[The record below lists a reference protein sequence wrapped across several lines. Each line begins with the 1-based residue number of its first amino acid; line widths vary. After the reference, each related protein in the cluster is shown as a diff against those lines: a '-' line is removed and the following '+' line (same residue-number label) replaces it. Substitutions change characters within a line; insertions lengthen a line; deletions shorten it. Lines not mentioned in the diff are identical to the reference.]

1 MSFSL
6 PETFIEKYKDREV
19 DWGFKDA
26 GGNALGEL
34 TFIRT
39 YSRIKE
45 DGTKEQWWEVC
56 KRVIE
61 GMYSIQKDYV
71 KSNRLPW
78 NDRKAQA
85 SAQEAYERM
94 FTFKWTPPG
103 RGLWM
108 LGSSFIHDTNNG
120 AALQNCFAGE
130 VEYITNEGIKTFED
144 TVGTKQTVLSRN
156 GKWIESEIKSFGQ
169 QELMKIT
176 FSRQGVEK
184 VVYATPGHR
193 WFIKDKRGSNR
204 KGNVWKEV
212 FTSELKDVHRVQEVY
227 GQGLGNISLSPI
239 GIAHGFCYGDGRFSI
254 GDRNSNSVTLFGDK
268 DKALASYFEGHPS
281 RPDRGGIEFSSLPNY
296 FRTIPVGENKSY
308 IVGWLAGYF
317 AADGSVTENGLPIM
331 TSYDLE
337 SIKQYRS
344 LAALVGI
351 GTGEIRQEKRISN
364 LTGREHDSYRL
375 TLEPHTLTEDFFI
388 GEEHRNRFNNRSIDK
403 NRYWNVKSVEY
414 TDRYE
419 EVYCAIVPGEAAF
432 TLSSNIL
439 TGNCAFIST
448 ADIDRNDPGYVF
460 AWVMD
465 ALMLGVGVGWDTKGK
480 DKGLEIYKPTYPM
493 SGVETHVIPD
503 TREGWADSV
512 RILIN
517 QYLKSGQKYVEFDY
531 SEIRPQGAP
540 IRGFGGTASGPAPLI
555 DIHLKMRQLL
565 SADEGKTVGSRLIAD
580 LMNLI
585 GTCVVAGN
593 VRRSAEIGL
602 GDPDDEDFIN
612 LKNAEVF
619 PERNSYDPENPGW
632 GWMSNNTLS
641 VKVGQDYD
649 RFTDLIATNG
659 EPGFIWMDTAREF
672 GRLLDPANNKDRR
685 VAGVNPCAEQTLES
699 FECCTLVEVHINR
712 AESKEDFLR
721 TLKFAYLYGKT
732 ITLLNTHWDRTN
744 AVMKRNRRI
753 GASVTGVSGFYDT
766 NGLPVL
772 REWWNEGYEEIQRR
786 DHEYS
791 EWLGV
796 RESVK
801 TTSIKPSGTVSLLS
815 GATPGV
821 HWPPGGKHY
830 LRAIRFAADD
840 PMVPKFML
848 AGYTV
853 EQDVVSRN
861 TVVVYF
867 PIETNVRGEKEVSIF
882 EKINLASEAQRHW
895 ADNAVSATIS
905 FDKKLEAEY
914 IPTVLNMYEGKL
926 KTISFLPMGNDVY
939 QQQPYTSITE
949 EEYSKYVDKLRKINM
964 DDAYLNGTDAEGER
978 YCATSTCEIKAE
990 EAQIKGA

>member
-6 PETFIEKYKDREV
+6 PETFIEKYRDREV

-45 DGTKEQWWEVC
+45 DGTKEKWWEVC

-108 LGSSFIHDTNNG
+108 MGTDFVMKGENGG
-120 AALQNCFAGE
+120 AALQNC
-130 VEYITNEGIKTFED
+130 
-144 TVGTKQTVLSRN
+144 
-156 GKWIESEIKSFGQ
+156 
-169 QELMKIT
+169 
-176 FSRQGVEK
+176 
-184 VVYATPGHR
+184 
-193 WFIKDKRGSNR
+193 
-204 KGNVWKEV
+204 
-212 FTSELKDVHRVQEVY
+212 
-227 GQGLGNISLSPI
+227 
-239 GIAHGFCYGDGRFSI
+239 
-254 GDRNSNSVTLFGDK
+254 
-268 DKALASYFEGHPS
+268 
-281 RPDRGGIEFSSLPNY
+281 
-296 FRTIPVGENKSY
+296 
-308 IVGWLAGYF
+308 
-317 AADGSVTENGLPIM
+317 
-331 TSYDLE
+331 
-337 SIKQYRS
+337 
-344 LAALVGI
+344 
-351 GTGEIRQEKRISN
+351 
-364 LTGREHDSYRL
+364 
-375 TLEPHTLTEDFFI
+375 
-388 GEEHRNRFNNRSIDK
+388 
-403 NRYWNVKSVEY
+403 
-414 TDRYE
+414 
-419 EVYCAIVPGEAAF
+419 AF
-432 TLSSNIL
+432 V
-439 TGNCAFIST
+439 ST

-460 AWVMD
+460 GWVMD

-480 DKGLEIYKPTYPM
+480 DKEIEIHVPEFQGGTY
-493 SGVETHVIPD
+493 HLIPD

-512 RILIN
+512 RLLIN
-517 QYLKSGQKYVEFDY
+517 QYLKPGQKYVGFDY
-531 SEIRPQGAP
+531 SQIRPKGAL
-540 IRGFGGTASGPAPLI
+540 IKGFGGTASGPDPLI
-555 DIHLKMRQLL
+555 DIHLKMRELF
-565 SADEGKTVGSRLIAD
+565 SKDEGNILGSRLIAD
-580 LMNLI
+580 IMNLI

-602 GDPDDEDFIN
+602 GEPDDEDFIN

-641 VKVGQDYD
+641 VRVGQDYE

-659 EPGFIWMDTAREF
+659 EPGFIWMDTARSF
-672 GRLLDPANNKDRR
+672 GRLADPANNKDRR

-732 ITLLNTHWDRTN
+732 ITLLSTHWDRTN
-744 AVMKRNRRI
+744 AVMQRNRRI

-766 NGLPVL
+766 HGLPAL
-772 REWWNEGYEEIQRR
+772 REWWNEGYKEVQDR
-786 DHEYS
+786 DREYS

-830 LRAIRFAADD
+830 LRAIRFASDD

-939 QQQPYTSITE
+939 QQQPYTEISE
-949 EEYSKYVDKLRKINM
+949 EEYNSYIGKLQKIVM
-964 DDAYLNGTDAEGER
+964 EEAYSNGVDAEGER
-978 YCATSTCEIKAE
+978 YCSTDVCEIKSE
-990 EAQIKGA
+990 KV

>member
-6 PETFIEKYKDREV
+6 PETFIEKYRDREV

-71 KSNRLPW
+71 KANRLPW

-108 LGSSFIHDTNNG
+108 MGTEFVMKGENGG
-120 AALQNCFAGE
+120 AALQNC
-130 VEYITNEGIKTFED
+130 
-144 TVGTKQTVLSRN
+144 
-156 GKWIESEIKSFGQ
+156 
-169 QELMKIT
+169 
-176 FSRQGVEK
+176 
-184 VVYATPGHR
+184 
-193 WFIKDKRGSNR
+193 
-204 KGNVWKEV
+204 
-212 FTSELKDVHRVQEVY
+212 
-227 GQGLGNISLSPI
+227 
-239 GIAHGFCYGDGRFSI
+239 
-254 GDRNSNSVTLFGDK
+254 
-268 DKALASYFEGHPS
+268 
-281 RPDRGGIEFSSLPNY
+281 
-296 FRTIPVGENKSY
+296 
-308 IVGWLAGYF
+308 
-317 AADGSVTENGLPIM
+317 
-331 TSYDLE
+331 
-337 SIKQYRS
+337 
-344 LAALVGI
+344 
-351 GTGEIRQEKRISN
+351 
-364 LTGREHDSYRL
+364 
-375 TLEPHTLTEDFFI
+375 
-388 GEEHRNRFNNRSIDK
+388 
-403 NRYWNVKSVEY
+403 
-414 TDRYE
+414 
-419 EVYCAIVPGEAAF
+419 AF
-432 TLSSNIL
+432 V
-439 TGNCAFIST
+439 ST
-448 ADIDRNDPGYVF
+448 ADIDRNDPGYTF

-480 DKGLEIYKPTYPM
+480 DKGIEIHVPEFQNDTY
-493 SGVETHVIPD
+493 HLIPD

-512 RILIN
+512 RILVN
-517 QYLKSGQKYVEFDY
+517 QYLKPGQKYVSFDY
-531 SEIRPQGAP
+531 SQIRPKGAP
-540 IRGFGGTASGPAPLI
+540 IRGFGGTASGPDPLI
-555 DIHLKMRQLL
+555 DIHLKMRELF
-565 SADEGKTVGSRLIAD
+565 AKDEGKTLGSRLIAD
-580 LMNLI
+580 IMNLI

-612 LKNAEVF
+612 LKNPEYF

-649 RFTDLIATNG
+649 RFTDLIASNG
-659 EPGFIWMDTAREF
+659 EPGFIWMDTAREY

-732 ITLLNTHWDRTN
+732 ITLLSTHWDRTN
-744 AVMKRNRRI
+744 AVMQRNRRI

-766 NGLPVL
+766 HGLPAL

-791 EWLGV
+791 EWLGI

-939 QQQPYTSITE
+939 QQQPYTEISE
-949 EEYSKYVDKLRKINM
+949 EEYNSYIGKLQQIEM
-964 DDAYLNGTDAEGER
+964 AEAYLNGADAEGER
-978 YCATSTCEIKAE
+978 YCSTDVCEIKSE
-990 EAQIKGA
+990 QV

>member
-1 MSFSL
+1 MSFNL
-6 PETFIEKYKDREV
+6 PESFIEKYKEREV

-45 DGTKEQWWEVC
+45 DGTKERWWEVC

-71 KSNRLPW
+71 KANRLPW

-108 LGSSFIHDTNNG
+108 MGTDFVMKGENGG
-120 AALQNCFAGE
+120 AALQNCAF
-130 VEYITNEGIKTFED
+130 V
-144 TVGTKQTVLSRN
+144 S
-156 GKWIESEIKSFGQ
+156 
-169 QELMKIT
+169 
-176 FSRQGVEK
+176 
-184 VVYATPGHR
+184 
-193 WFIKDKRGSNR
+193 
-204 KGNVWKEV
+204 
-212 FTSELKDVHRVQEVY
+212 TS
-227 GQGLGNISLSPI
+227 
-239 GIAHGFCYGDGRFSI
+239 
-254 GDRNSNSVTLFGDK
+254 
-268 DKALASYFEGHPS
+268 
-281 RPDRGGIEFSSLPNY
+281 
-296 FRTIPVGENKSY
+296 
-308 IVGWLAGYF
+308 
-317 AADGSVTENGLPIM
+317 
-331 TSYDLE
+331 
-337 SIKQYRS
+337 
-344 LAALVGI
+344 
-351 GTGEIRQEKRISN
+351 
-364 LTGREHDSYRL
+364 
-375 TLEPHTLTEDFFI
+375 
-388 GEEHRNRFNNRSIDK
+388 
-403 NRYWNVKSVEY
+403 
-414 TDRYE
+414 
-419 EVYCAIVPGEAAF
+419 
-432 TLSSNIL
+432 
-439 TGNCAFIST
+439 
-448 ADIDRNDPGYVF
+448 DIDRNDPGYVF
-460 AWVMD
+460 SWVMD

-480 DKGLEIYKPTYPM
+480 DKGLEIYKPTHPM

-555 DIHLKMRQLL
+555 DIHLKMRELL
-565 SADEGKTVGSRLIAD
+565 SKDAGKALGSRLIAD

-612 LKNAEVF
+612 LKNEDVF
-619 PERNSYDPENPGW
+619 PERNSYDSKNPGW

-641 VKVGQDYD
+641 VKVGQDYSK
-649 RFTDLIATNG
+649 FTDLIASNG
-659 EPGFIWMDTAREF
+659 EPGFIWMDLARSH
-672 GRLLDPANNKDRR
+672 GRLADPANNKDRR
-685 VAGVNPCAEQTLES
+685 VAGINPCAEQTLES

-721 TLKFAYLYGKT
+721 TMKFAYLYGKT
-732 ITLLNTHWDRTN
+732 ITLLSTHWDRTN
-744 AVMKRNRRI
+744 AVMQRNRRI

-766 NGLPVL
+766 YGLPAL
-772 REWWNEGYEEIQRR
+772 REWWNEGYEEIQKR

-840 PMVPKFML
+840 AMVPKFML

-867 PIETNVRGEKEVSIF
+867 PIETSVRGEREVSIF

-905 FDKKLEAEY
+905 FDKKLESEHL
-914 IPTVLNMYEGKL
+914 PTVLNMYEGKL

-939 QQQPYTSITE
+939 QQQPYTEISA
-949 EEYSKYVDKLRKINM
+949 EEYNGYIGKLKRIDMEN
-964 DDAYLNGTDAEGER
+964 AYLNGEDAVGEK

-990 EAQIKGA
+990 ISEINGDVV

>member
-45 DGTKEQWWEVC
+45 DSTKEQWWEVC

-108 LGSSFIHDTNNG
+108 MGTDFVMKGENGG
-120 AALQNCFAGE
+120 AALQNC
-130 VEYITNEGIKTFED
+130 
-144 TVGTKQTVLSRN
+144 
-156 GKWIESEIKSFGQ
+156 
-169 QELMKIT
+169 
-176 FSRQGVEK
+176 
-184 VVYATPGHR
+184 
-193 WFIKDKRGSNR
+193 
-204 KGNVWKEV
+204 
-212 FTSELKDVHRVQEVY
+212 
-227 GQGLGNISLSPI
+227 
-239 GIAHGFCYGDGRFSI
+239 
-254 GDRNSNSVTLFGDK
+254 
-268 DKALASYFEGHPS
+268 
-281 RPDRGGIEFSSLPNY
+281 
-296 FRTIPVGENKSY
+296 
-308 IVGWLAGYF
+308 
-317 AADGSVTENGLPIM
+317 
-331 TSYDLE
+331 
-337 SIKQYRS
+337 
-344 LAALVGI
+344 
-351 GTGEIRQEKRISN
+351 
-364 LTGREHDSYRL
+364 
-375 TLEPHTLTEDFFI
+375 
-388 GEEHRNRFNNRSIDK
+388 
-403 NRYWNVKSVEY
+403 
-414 TDRYE
+414 
-419 EVYCAIVPGEAAF
+419 AF
-432 TLSSNIL
+432 V
-439 TGNCAFIST
+439 ST

-460 AWVMD
+460 SWVMD

-480 DKGLEIYKPTYPM
+480 DKNLMIYQAGM
-493 SGVETHVIPD
+493 ENQGVYTIPD
-503 TREGWADSV
+503 SREGWADSV

-517 QYLKSGQKYVEFDY
+517 SYLKPNQDYVVFDY
-531 SEIRPQGAP
+531 SNIRPHGAP
-540 IRGFGGTASGPAPLI
+540 INGFGGTASGPDPLI
-555 DIHLKMRQLL
+555 DIHNKMRMLFE
-565 SADEGKTVGSRLIAD
+565 AEVGKTVGSRLIAD
-580 LMNLI
+580 IMNLI

-612 LKNAEVF
+612 LKNPDYF

-649 RFTDLIATNG
+649 RFTNLIATNG
-659 EPGFIWMDTAREF
+659 EPGFIWMDTARQF
-672 GRLLDPANNKDRR
+672 GRLADPTNNKDRR

-732 ITLLNTHWDRTN
+732 ITLLSTHWDRTN
-744 AVMKRNRRI
+744 AVMQRNRRI

-766 NGLPVL
+766 HGLPAL
-772 REWWNEGYEEIQRR
+772 REWWNQGYEEIQRR

-840 PMVPKFML
+840 AMVPKFML

-867 PIETNVRGEKEVSIF
+867 PIKTSVRGEKEVSIF

-939 QQQPYTSITE
+939 QQQPYTEISE
-949 EEYSKYVDKLRKINM
+949 EEYNSYIGKLQRIAM
-964 DDAYLNGTDAEGER
+964 SEAYLNGADAEGER
-978 YCATSTCEIKAE
+978 YCSTDVCEIKAE
-990 EAQIKGA
+990 TV

>member
-6 PETFIEKYKDREV
+6 PETFVEKYKDREV
-19 DWGFKDA
+19 DWGFRDA
-26 GGNALGEL
+26 GGNSIGEL

-45 DGTKEQWWEVC
+45 DGSKEKWWEVC

-103 RGLWM
+103 RGCWM
-108 LGSSFIHDTNNG
+108 MGTDFIMNGPNGG
-120 AALQNCFAGE
+120 AALQ
-130 VEYITNEGIKTFED
+130 
-144 TVGTKQTVLSRN
+144 S
-156 GKWIESEIKSFGQ
+156 
-169 QELMKIT
+169 
-176 FSRQGVEK
+176 
-184 VVYATPGHR
+184 
-193 WFIKDKRGSNR
+193 
-204 KGNVWKEV
+204 
-212 FTSELKDVHRVQEVY
+212 
-227 GQGLGNISLSPI
+227 
-239 GIAHGFCYGDGRFSI
+239 
-254 GDRNSNSVTLFGDK
+254 
-268 DKALASYFEGHPS
+268 
-281 RPDRGGIEFSSLPNY
+281 
-296 FRTIPVGENKSY
+296 
-308 IVGWLAGYF
+308 
-317 AADGSVTENGLPIM
+317 
-331 TSYDLE
+331 
-337 SIKQYRS
+337 
-344 LAALVGI
+344 
-351 GTGEIRQEKRISN
+351 
-364 LTGREHDSYRL
+364 
-375 TLEPHTLTEDFFI
+375 
-388 GEEHRNRFNNRSIDK
+388 
-403 NRYWNVKSVEY
+403 
-414 TDRYE
+414 
-419 EVYCAIVPGEAAF
+419 
-432 TLSSNIL
+432 
-439 TGNCAFIST
+439 CAFVST

-480 DKGLEIYKPTYPM
+480 DKELKIYQAGEHGANVVYQ
-493 SGVETHVIPD
+493 IPD
-503 TREGWADSV
+503 TREGWAESI
-512 RILIN
+512 RLLIN
-517 QYLKSGQKYVEFDY
+517 SYLRPGQPSVTFYYDM
-531 SEIRPQGAP
+531 IRPKGEP
-540 IRGFGGTASGPAPLI
+540 IRGFGGTASGPQPLKV
-555 DIHLKMRQLL
+555 IHRKITQLFENEIGGTL
-565 SADEGKTVGSRLIAD
+565 GSRLIAD
-580 LMNLI
+580 IMNLI

-612 LKNAEVF
+612 LKNPEYF
-619 PERNSYDPENPGW
+619 PERNSYDTENPGW
-632 GWMSNNTLS
+632 SWMSNNTLS
-641 VKVGQDYD
+641 VKVGQDYG
-649 RFTDLIATNG
+649 RFTDLIANNG
-659 EPGFIWMDTAREF
+659 EPGFIWMDTAREY

-685 VAGVNPCAEQTLES
+685 ISGINPCAEQTLES

-744 AVMKRNRRI
+744 AVMQRNRRI
-753 GASVTGVSGFYDT
+753 GTSVTGVSGFYDT
-766 NGLPVL
+766 HGLPAL
-772 REWWNEGYEEIQRR
+772 REWWNEGYEEIQKR

-791 EWLGV
+791 EWLGI

-801 TTSIKPSGTVSLLS
+801 KTSIKPSGTVSLLS

-830 LRAIRFAADD
+830 LRAIRFASDD

-895 ADNAVSATIS
+895 ADNSVSATIS
-905 FDKKLEAEY
+905 FDRKLEAEY
-914 IPTVLNMYEGKL
+914 VPTVLNMYEGKL

-939 QQQPYTSITE
+939 QQQPYTQITQ
-949 EEYSKYVDKLRKINM
+949 EEYNSYIGRLQKI
-964 DDAYLNGTDAEGER
+964 DLFEAYSNGIDAEGEK
-978 YCATSTCEIKAE
+978 YCANDICLVEKP
-990 EAQIKGA
+990 AQN

>member
-6 PETFIEKYKDREV
+6 PEAFIEKYKDRDV

-26 GGNALGEL
+26 GGNSIGEL

-45 DGTKEQWWEVC
+45 NGTKEKWWEVC
-56 KRVIE
+56 QRVIE

-71 KSNRLPW
+71 KANRLPW

-85 SAQEAYERM
+85 SAQEAYDRM
-94 FTFKWTPPG
+94 FQFKWTPPG

-108 LGSSFIHDTNNG
+108 MGTEFVMKGENGG
-120 AALQNCFAGE
+120 AALQNC
-130 VEYITNEGIKTFED
+130 
-144 TVGTKQTVLSRN
+144 
-156 GKWIESEIKSFGQ
+156 
-169 QELMKIT
+169 
-176 FSRQGVEK
+176 
-184 VVYATPGHR
+184 
-193 WFIKDKRGSNR
+193 
-204 KGNVWKEV
+204 
-212 FTSELKDVHRVQEVY
+212 
-227 GQGLGNISLSPI
+227 
-239 GIAHGFCYGDGRFSI
+239 
-254 GDRNSNSVTLFGDK
+254 
-268 DKALASYFEGHPS
+268 
-281 RPDRGGIEFSSLPNY
+281 
-296 FRTIPVGENKSY
+296 
-308 IVGWLAGYF
+308 
-317 AADGSVTENGLPIM
+317 
-331 TSYDLE
+331 
-337 SIKQYRS
+337 
-344 LAALVGI
+344 
-351 GTGEIRQEKRISN
+351 
-364 LTGREHDSYRL
+364 
-375 TLEPHTLTEDFFI
+375 
-388 GEEHRNRFNNRSIDK
+388 
-403 NRYWNVKSVEY
+403 
-414 TDRYE
+414 
-419 EVYCAIVPGEAAF
+419 AF
-432 TLSSNIL
+432 V
-439 TGNCAFIST
+439 ST
-448 ADIDRNDPGYVF
+448 ADIDRNDPGFVF
-460 AWVMD
+460 SWVMD

-480 DKGLEIYKPTYPM
+480 DKGIIIQQPDGDFNECNVTYR
-493 SGVETHVIPD
+493 IPD
-503 TREGWADSV
+503 SREGWADSV
-512 RILIN
+512 RLLIN
-517 QYLKSGQKYVEFDY
+517 SYMKPNQQYVVFDY
-531 SEIRPQGAP
+531 NDIRPKGEP
-540 IRGFGGTASGPAPLI
+540 IRGFGGTASGPQPLI
-555 DIHLKMRQLL
+555 DIHNKMTEIFE
-565 SADEGKTVGSRLIAD
+565 SEIGNTVSSRLIAD

-602 GDPDDEDFIN
+602 GEPDDEDFIN
-612 LKNAEVF
+612 LKNPEYF

-649 RFTDLIATNG
+649 RFTNLIATNG
-659 EPGFIWMDTAREF
+659 EPGFIWIDTARGY
-672 GRLLDPANNKDRR
+672 GRLLDPSNNKDRR

-732 ITLLNTHWDRTN
+732 ITLLSTHWDRTN
-744 AVMKRNRRI
+744 AVMQRNRRI

-766 NGLPVL
+766 HGLPAL
-772 REWWNEGYEEIQRR
+772 REWWNEGYEEIQKR

-830 LRAIRFAADD
+830 LRAIRFASDD

-914 IPTVLNMYEGKL
+914 VPTVLNMYEGKL

-939 QQQPYTSITE
+939 QQQPYTEISE
-949 EEYSKYVDKLRKINM
+949 EEYGSYIGRLQPIDM
-964 DDAYLNGTDAEGER
+964 DDAYLNGADAEGER
-978 YCATSTCEIKAE
+978 YCSTDVCEIKAE
-990 EAQIKGA
+990 KV

>member
-26 GGNALGEL
+26 GDNSLGEL

-71 KSNRLPW
+71 KTNRLPW

-108 LGSSFIHDTNNG
+108 MGTDFVMKGENGG
-120 AALQNCFAGE
+120 AALQNCAF
-130 VEYITNEGIKTFED
+130 V
-144 TVGTKQTVLSRN
+144 S
-156 GKWIESEIKSFGQ
+156 
-169 QELMKIT
+169 
-176 FSRQGVEK
+176 
-184 VVYATPGHR
+184 
-193 WFIKDKRGSNR
+193 
-204 KGNVWKEV
+204 
-212 FTSELKDVHRVQEVY
+212 
-227 GQGLGNISLSPI
+227 
-239 GIAHGFCYGDGRFSI
+239 
-254 GDRNSNSVTLFGDK
+254 
-268 DKALASYFEGHPS
+268 
-281 RPDRGGIEFSSLPNY
+281 
-296 FRTIPVGENKSY
+296 
-308 IVGWLAGYF
+308 
-317 AADGSVTENGLPIM
+317 
-331 TSYDLE
+331 
-337 SIKQYRS
+337 
-344 LAALVGI
+344 
-351 GTGEIRQEKRISN
+351 TG
-364 LTGREHDSYRL
+364 
-375 TLEPHTLTEDFFI
+375 
-388 GEEHRNRFNNRSIDK
+388 
-403 NRYWNVKSVEY
+403 
-414 TDRYE
+414 
-419 EVYCAIVPGEAAF
+419 
-432 TLSSNIL
+432 
-439 TGNCAFIST
+439 
-448 ADIDRNDPGYVF
+448 DIDRNDPGYVF

-480 DKGLEIYKPTYPM
+480 DKNLVIHQAGMNDQEIF
-493 SGVETHVIPD
+493 EIPD

-512 RILIN
+512 RLLVN
-517 QYLKSGQKYVEFDY
+517 SYLKPNQPFIVFDY
-531 SEIRPQGAP
+531 NKIRPQGAP
-540 IRGFGGTASGPAPLI
+540 IRGFGGTASGPDPLI
-555 DIHLKMRQLL
+555 AIHQKIRELFER
-565 SADEGKTVGSRLIAD
+565 EVGKTVGSRLIAD
-580 LMNLI
+580 IMNLI

-612 LKNAEVF
+612 LKNPEYF
-619 PERNSYDPENPGW
+619 PERNSYDPKNPGW

-641 VKVGQDYD
+641 VRVGQDYSK
-649 RFTDLIATNG
+649 FTDLIATNG
-659 EPGFIWMDTAREF
+659 EPGFIWMDTARSF
-672 GRLLDPANNKDRR
+672 GRLADPANNKDRR

-732 ITLLNTHWDRTN
+732 ITLLSTHWDRTN
-744 AVMKRNRRI
+744 AVMQRNRRI

-766 NGLPVL
+766 HGLPAL
-772 REWWNEGYEEIQRR
+772 REWWNKGYEEIQRR

-840 PMVPKFML
+840 SMVPKFML

-895 ADNAVSATIS
+895 ADNAVSATVS
-905 FDKKLEAEY
+905 FDKKLEAEHL
-914 IPTVLNMYEGKL
+914 PTVLNMYEGKL

-939 QQQPYTSITE
+939 QQQPYTEI
-949 EEYSKYVDKLRKINM
+949 SKEDYNKYLGKLQKIDM
-964 DDAYLNGTDAEGER
+964 EDAYLNGVDAVGEK
-978 YCATSTCEIKAE
+978 YCATDICEIKAE
-990 EAQIKGA
+990 TS

>member
-1 MSFSL
+1 MSFNL
-6 PETFIEKYKDREV
+6 PEAFVEKYQNKDV
-19 DWGFKDA
+19 DWGFRDA
-26 GGNALGEL
+26 GGNSLGEL

-39 YSRIKE
+39 YSRVKD

-108 LGSSFIHDTNNG
+108 MGTDFVMKGENGG
-120 AALQNCFAGE
+120 AALQNCFTSDTKL
-130 VEYITNEGIKTFED
+130 ITSDGIYALGDCVDECVHVWD
-144 TVGTKQTVLSRN
+144 GSDWSSATV
-156 GKWIESEIKSFGQ
+156 KSFGKQ
-169 QELMKIT
+169 KVQRIT
-176 FSRQGVEK
+176 FAPFGARSNIRVVET
-184 VVYATPGHR
+184 ATPDHR
-193 WFIKDKRGSNR
+193 WELRDGSLTTN
-204 KGNVWKEV
+204 
-212 FTSELKDVHRVQEVY
+212 LKVGDVVPASAATEKPTDAMHEY
-227 GQGLGNISLSPI
+227 
-239 GIAHGFCYGDGRFSI
+239 AFKHGMIF
-254 GDRNSNSVTLFGDK
+254 
-268 DKALASYFEGHPS
+268 
-281 RPDRGGIEFSSLPNY
+281 
-296 FRTIPVGENKSY
+296 
-308 IVGWLAGYF
+308 
-317 AADGSVTENGLPIM
+317 ADGSM
-331 TSYDLE
+331 TSFRYKNEDYKYQMRLCGN
-337 SIKQYRS
+337 KAQYVNVFDEKDVSYQPNCNGDPVVYFRS
-344 LAALVGI
+344 PFNLKAVPTIRMPDYVASFIDGWAALDGSKNAAGNIVISMQNAEAAEWLEENAAVGGYI
-351 GTGEIRQEKRISN
+351 VVGKSVDSTTHTNYGKRSEPLIKI
-364 LTGREHDSYRL
+364 
-375 TLEPHTLTEDFFI
+375 TLSRPE
-388 GEEHRNRFNNRSIDK
+388 
-403 NRYWNVKSVEY
+403 NRYWTVKSIEEL
-414 TDRYE
+414 DEKE
-419 EVYCAIVPGEAAF
+419 EVFCAVVPGKERF
-432 TLSSNIL
+432 TLASGVYTS
-439 TGNCAFIST
+439 NCAFVST

-460 AWVMD
+460 SWVMD

-480 DKGLEIYKPTYPM
+480 DKGIEIYRPAFNMSNNSTY
-493 SGVETHVIPD
+493 VIPD

-512 RILIN
+512 RLLVN
-517 QYLKSGQKYVEFDY
+517 QYLKPGQKYIEFDY
-531 SEIRPQGAP
+531 SEIRPQGA
-540 IRGFGGTASGPAPLI
+540 IIKGFGGTASGPDPLI
-555 DIHLKMRQLL
+555 DIHLKMRELF
-565 SADEGKTVGSRLIAD
+565 SKDEGKTLGSRLIAD

-602 GDPDDEDFIN
+602 GDPDDDDFIN
-612 LKNAEVF
+612 LKNADVF

-641 VKVGQDYD
+641 VKVGQDYSK
-649 RFTDLIATNG
+649 FTDLIANNG
-659 EPGFIWMDTAREF
+659 EPGFIWMDLARSH
-672 GRLLDPANNKDRR
+672 GRLADPANSKDRR
-685 VAGVNPCAEQTLES
+685 VAGINPCAEQTLES

-721 TLKFAYLYGKT
+721 TMKFAYLYGKT

-744 AVMKRNRRI
+744 AVMQRNRRI
-753 GASVTGVSGFYDT
+753 GASVTGVSGFYDVH
-766 NGLPVL
+766 GLPAL

-796 RESVK
+796 RESIK

-830 LRAIRFAADD
+830 LRAIRFSTTD

-853 EQDVVSRN
+853 EQDIVSRN

-867 PIETNVRGEKEVSIF
+867 PIETQVRGEKEVSIF

-905 FDKKLEAEY
+905 FDKKLESEHL
-914 IPTVLNMYEGKL
+914 PTVLNMYEGKL

-939 QQQPYTSITE
+939 QQQPYTEITE
-949 EEYSKYVDKLRKINM
+949 DQYNSYIGTLQAIDM
-964 DDAYLNGTDAEGER
+964 DDAYLNGKEAEGER
-978 YCATSTCEIKAE
+978 FCATDVCEIKAE
-990 EAQIKGA
+990 TL

>member
-6 PETFIEKYKDREV
+6 PDSFIEKYKNKEV

-26 GGNALGEL
+26 GSNSLGEL

-39 YSRIKE
+39 YSRVKE

-56 KRVIE
+56 KRVID

-85 SAQEAYERM
+85 SAQEAYDRM

-108 LGSSFIHDTNNG
+108 MGTDFVMKGENGG
-120 AALQNCFAGE
+120 AALQNC
-130 VEYITNEGIKTFED
+130 
-144 TVGTKQTVLSRN
+144 
-156 GKWIESEIKSFGQ
+156 
-169 QELMKIT
+169 
-176 FSRQGVEK
+176 
-184 VVYATPGHR
+184 
-193 WFIKDKRGSNR
+193 
-204 KGNVWKEV
+204 
-212 FTSELKDVHRVQEVY
+212 
-227 GQGLGNISLSPI
+227 
-239 GIAHGFCYGDGRFSI
+239 
-254 GDRNSNSVTLFGDK
+254 
-268 DKALASYFEGHPS
+268 
-281 RPDRGGIEFSSLPNY
+281 
-296 FRTIPVGENKSY
+296 
-308 IVGWLAGYF
+308 
-317 AADGSVTENGLPIM
+317 
-331 TSYDLE
+331 
-337 SIKQYRS
+337 
-344 LAALVGI
+344 
-351 GTGEIRQEKRISN
+351 
-364 LTGREHDSYRL
+364 
-375 TLEPHTLTEDFFI
+375 
-388 GEEHRNRFNNRSIDK
+388 
-403 NRYWNVKSVEY
+403 
-414 TDRYE
+414 
-419 EVYCAIVPGEAAF
+419 AF
-432 TLSSNIL
+432 V
-439 TGNCAFIST
+439 ST
-448 ADIDRNDPGYVF
+448 ADIDRNDPGFVF
-460 AWVMD
+460 SWVMD

-480 DKGLEIYKPTYPM
+480 DKNIEIQIPDSSEPNIY
-493 SGVETHVIPD
+493 VIPD
-503 TREGWADSV
+503 SREGWANSV
-512 RILIN
+512 RLLIN
-517 QYLKSGQKYVEFDY
+517 SYLRPNQQYIEFDY
-531 SEIRPQGAP
+531 SDIRPYGAP
-540 IRGFGGTASGPAPLI
+540 INGFGGTASGPDPLE
-555 DIHLKMRQLL
+555 DIHIKMREIFESESGQF
-565 SADEGKTVGSRLIAD
+565 VGSRLIAD

-602 GDPDDEDFIN
+602 GDPNDEDFIN
-612 LKNAEVF
+612 LKNAEYF
-619 PERNSYDPENPGW
+619 PERNSYDPEKPGW

-641 VKVGQDYD
+641 VKVGQDYSK
-649 RFTDLIATNG
+649 FTDLIATNG
-659 EPGFIWMDTAREF
+659 EPGFIWMDMARSH
-672 GRLLDPANNKDRR
+672 GRLADPANNKDRR
-685 VAGVNPCAEQTLES
+685 VAGINPCAEQTLES

-732 ITLLNTHWDRTN
+732 ITLLSTHWDRTN
-744 AVMKRNRRI
+744 AVMQRNRRI
-753 GASVTGVSGFYDT
+753 GASVTGVSGFYDVH
-766 NGLPVL
+766 GLPAL

-791 EWLGV
+791 EWLGI

-830 LRAIRFAADD
+830 LRAIRFASDD

-867 PIETNVRGEKEVSIF
+867 PIETQVRGEKEVSIF

-905 FDKKLEAEY
+905 FDKKLEAEHL
-914 IPTVLNMYEGKL
+914 PTVLNMYEGKL

-939 QQQPYTSITE
+939 QQQPYTEITE
-949 EEYSKYVDKLRKINM
+949 EQYNSYVGKLQKIEM
-964 DDAYLNGTDAEGER
+964 SDAYLNGKDAEGER
-978 YCATSTCEIKAE
+978 YCSTATCDIKAE
-990 EAQIKGA
+990 VNEIKGK

>member
-6 PETFIEKYKDREV
+6 PETFIEKYRDREV

-71 KSNRLPW
+71 KANRLPW

-108 LGSSFIHDTNNG
+108 MGTDFVMKGENGG
-120 AALQNCFAGE
+120 AALQNC
-130 VEYITNEGIKTFED
+130 
-144 TVGTKQTVLSRN
+144 
-156 GKWIESEIKSFGQ
+156 
-169 QELMKIT
+169 
-176 FSRQGVEK
+176 
-184 VVYATPGHR
+184 
-193 WFIKDKRGSNR
+193 
-204 KGNVWKEV
+204 
-212 FTSELKDVHRVQEVY
+212 
-227 GQGLGNISLSPI
+227 
-239 GIAHGFCYGDGRFSI
+239 
-254 GDRNSNSVTLFGDK
+254 
-268 DKALASYFEGHPS
+268 
-281 RPDRGGIEFSSLPNY
+281 
-296 FRTIPVGENKSY
+296 
-308 IVGWLAGYF
+308 
-317 AADGSVTENGLPIM
+317 
-331 TSYDLE
+331 
-337 SIKQYRS
+337 
-344 LAALVGI
+344 
-351 GTGEIRQEKRISN
+351 
-364 LTGREHDSYRL
+364 
-375 TLEPHTLTEDFFI
+375 
-388 GEEHRNRFNNRSIDK
+388 
-403 NRYWNVKSVEY
+403 
-414 TDRYE
+414 
-419 EVYCAIVPGEAAF
+419 AF
-432 TLSSNIL
+432 V
-439 TGNCAFIST
+439 ST

-480 DKGLEIYKPTYPM
+480 DKEIEIHVPEFQD
-493 SGVETHVIPD
+493 GVYHLIPD

-512 RILIN
+512 RLLIN
-517 QYLKSGQKYVEFDY
+517 QYLKPGQKYVGFDY
-531 SEIRPQGAP
+531 SQIRPKGSP
-540 IRGFGGTASGPAPLI
+540 IRGFGGTASGPEPLI
-555 DIHLKMRQLL
+555 DIHLKMRELF
-565 SADEGKTVGSRLIAD
+565 SKDEGKTLGSRLIAD

-612 LKNAEVF
+612 LKNPEYF

-641 VKVGQDYD
+641 VKVGQDYE

-659 EPGFIWMDTAREF
+659 EPGFIWMDTARAY
-672 GRLLDPANNKDRR
+672 GRLADPANNKDRR
-685 VAGVNPCAEQTLES
+685 IAGINPCAEQTLES

-732 ITLLNTHWDRTN
+732 ITLLSTHWDRTN
-744 AVMKRNRRI
+744 AVMQRNRRI

-766 NGLPVL
+766 HGLPAL

-830 LRAIRFAADD
+830 LRAIRFSADD

-848 AGYTV
+848 AGYTI
-853 EQDVVSRN
+853 EQDIVSRN

-867 PIETNVRGEKEVSIF
+867 PIETQVRGEKEVSIF

-939 QQQPYTSITE
+939 QQQPYTEISE
-949 EEYSKYVDKLRKINM
+949 EEYNSYVGKLDKIVM
-964 DDAYLNGTDAEGER
+964 SDA
-978 YCATSTCEIKAE
+978 
-990 EAQIKGA
+990 